1 MVEELS
7 QDYSVKELCA
17 VLEVTRSGYYAW
29 LNGQETARQIANH
42 LLVQQIRRV
51 YREKKG
57 RYGSPRVTQ
66 QLRREGQRCNHKRV
80 ERLMRQHGLK
90 GCSSCKRRTH
100 TTDSNHDQPIA
111 PNLLLGRAAPGRP
124 NEVWVSDITYVPTA
138 EGWLFLAA
146 VMDLYSR
153 QILGWSVW
161 ESLEAGGALQ
171 ALKRALAN
179 RDHPTGVIHHS
190 DRGIQYACHA
200 YREQLKAADLAPS
213 MSRRGNC
220 AMTTPP
226 WRPSG
231 ALSNARPWLRASV
244 GRRTEFG
251 ANSSNISKPFTT
263 GAGSTALWGINHLW
277 TSKTKTVNSEKTQ
290 VHSVHEKGGRE

>member
-7 QDYSVKELCA
+7 QDYPVKELCA

-80 ERLMRQHGLK
+80 ERLMRQQGLK
-90 GCSSCKRRTH
+90 GCSSRKRRAR

-111 PNLLLGRAAPGRP
+111 PNLLLGRAAPGRS
-124 NEVWVSDITYVPTA
+124 NEVWVSDITYVPSA

-161 ESLEAGGALQ
+161 ESLEVGGALQ

-200 YREQLKAADLAPS
+200 YREQLKAADLVPS

-220 AMTTPP
+220 YDNAAMEAFWSTLK
-226 WRPSG
+226 REAMAQS
-231 ALSNARPWLRASV
+231 ASWSKDRV
-244 GRRTEFG
+244 RRELFEYIE
-251 ANSSNISKPFTT
+251 AFYNRSRLHSSLDYQSPVDFENQ
-263 GAGSTALWGINHLW
+263 N
-277 TSKTKTVNSEKTQ
+277 
-290 VHSVHEKGGRE
+290 R